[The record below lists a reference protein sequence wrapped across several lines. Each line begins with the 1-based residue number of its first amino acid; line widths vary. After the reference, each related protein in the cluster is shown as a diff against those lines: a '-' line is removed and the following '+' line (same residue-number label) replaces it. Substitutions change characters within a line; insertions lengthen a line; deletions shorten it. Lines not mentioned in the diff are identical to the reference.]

1 MTPEPTEIPTIDPA
15 NPTNVSATSTKSH
28 LDRLIDSLLFEG
40 YALYPYT
47 PGSTKNATPTPF
59 GIVYPTDYA
68 DRQLQ
73 AFDRMQLQCVV
84 TDADALVTGE
94 VRFLQASG
102 EKHRAVER
110 RVQLGAAPC
119 VVSFE
124 YDELEGRAE
133 LIVERLPDGH
143 GRVTLV
149 VSNTTPLTEEEASA
163 DRKDALMKSMLS
175 THLVTRVESEGHT
188 FISPLE
194 RGDDGVAGC
203 CNVNTWPVLATRT
216 DDAIL
221 GPTIMLPDYP
231 EIAPES
237 VNDFFDGTEIEEALV
252 LHIQA
257 LSDQE
262 REEIAAQD
270 PKVREM
276 LARADAT
283 TPQQLM
289 DLHGRVRIEDPPGER
304 EFTVDGVTYRR
315 GDKVI
320 LHPAASGD
328 VYDKML
334 DGRPATIHRL
344 FIRMDDRDA
353 SERLHLGVT
362 VDDDPMQEILGESGR
377 FLFFFSDEVEK
388 VTS

>member
-1 MTPEPTEIPTIDPA
+1 MTGSHGVEPITPESPSDVGI
-15 NPTNVSATSTKSH
+15 TSTKSH
-28 LDRLIDSLLFEG
+28 LERLVDSLLFEG

-47 PGSTKNATPTPF
+47 PGATKNATPTPF
-59 GIVYPTDYA
+59 GIVYPRDYA
-68 DRQLQ
+68 QNETH
-73 AFDRMQLQCVV
+73 AFDRMQMQFVV
-84 TDADALVTGE
+84 DVDAVVTGE

-102 EKHRAVER
+102 EKHRAIER
-110 RVQLGAAPC
+110 RVQLGVSPAR
-119 VVSFE
+119 VSFE
-124 YDELEGRAE
+124 FDELEGIAE
-133 LIVERLPDGH
+133 IDTDTLPDGR
-143 GRVTLV
+143 GRVTLRV
-149 VSNTTPLTEEEASA
+149 ENVTPLSEEESTG
-163 DRKDALMKSMLS
+163 DRKDALLKSMLS
-175 THLVTRVESEGHT
+175 THLLAQTEGGAK
-188 FISPLE
+188 IVSPLE

-203 CNVNTWPVLATRT
+203 CQVNTWPVLASPA

-221 GPTIMLPDYP
+221 APTIMLPEHP

-262 REEIAAQD
+262 REEISAQD

-289 DLHGRVRIEDPPGER
+289 DLHGRVRLEDPPGER
-304 EFTVDGVTYRR
+304 EVTFEGVTYRR
-315 GDKVI
+315 GQKVI
-320 LHPAASGD
+320 LHPPPSAD

-334 DGRPATIHRL
+334 DGRRATIHRL
-344 FIRMDDRDA
+344 FLRVDD
-353 SERLHLGVT
+353 RLHLGVT

-377 FLFFFSDEVEK
+377 FLFFFAEEVE
-388 VTS
+388 VVS

>member
-1 MTPEPTEIPTIDPA
+1 MTSGIEPISPA
-15 NPTNVSATSTKSH
+15 TPSDVGITSSKSH
-28 LDRLIDSLLFEG
+28 LERLVDSLLFEG

-47 PGSTKNATPTPF
+47 PGATKNATPTPF
-59 GIVYPTDYA
+59 GIVYPADYA
-68 DRQLQ
+68 KHQSH
-73 AFDRMQLQCVV
+73 AFDRMQMQGVV
-84 TDADALVTGE
+84 TSADAVVTGE
-94 VRFLQASG
+94 VRFLQPSG
-102 EKHRAVER
+102 EQHQAVER
-110 RVQLGAAPC
+110 RVQLGAAPST
-119 VVSFE
+119 VKFE
-124 YDELEGRAE
+124 FGDLEGKAE

-143 GRVTLV
+143 GRVTLQV
-149 VSNTTPLTEEEASA
+149 ENITPLTDEEQTA
-163 DRKDALMKSMLS
+163 DRKEALLKSMLS
-175 THLVTRVESEGHT
+175 THLLARVMGAEK

-203 CNVNTWPVLATRT
+203 CQVNTWPVLATPQ
-216 DDAIL
+216 DDAL
-221 GPTIMLPDYP
+221 LAPTILLPEHP

-304 EFTVDGVTYRR
+304 DVTFNGVRYRR

-320 LHPAASGD
+320 LHPPQNAD

-334 DGRPATIHRL
+334 DGRSATIHRL
-344 FIRMDDRDA
+344 FLRVDDR
-353 SERLHLGVT
+353 LHIGVT

-377 FLFFFSDEVEK
+377 FLFFFAEEVE
-388 VTS
+388 VVS

>member
-1 MTPEPTEIPTIDPA
+1 MSAEPTDFEIAQIDPEKW
-15 NPTNVSATSTKSH
+15 TDVGATSSKSH
-28 LDRLIDSLLFEG
+28 LDRLVDSLLFEG

-47 PGSTKNATPTPF
+47 PGATKNATPTPF

-68 DRQLQ
+68 DRQMQ
-73 AFDRMQLQCVV
+73 AFDRMQLQCIV

-94 VRFLQASG
+94 LRFLQPSG
-102 EKHRAVER
+102 DKHKAVER
-110 RVQLGAAPC
+110 RVQLGAAPS

-124 YDELEGRAE
+124 FEELEGKAE
-133 LIVERLPDGH
+133 IEVERLPDGH
-143 GRVTLV
+143 GRVTLKV
-149 VSNTTPLTEEEASA
+149 TNTTQLTEEEAA
-163 DRKDALMKSMLS
+163 GDRKDALLRSMLS
-175 THLVTRVESEGHT
+175 THLLTRVEGGHT

-203 CNVNTWPVLATRT
+203 CNVNTWPVLATKD

-221 GPTIMLPDYP
+221 GPTIMLPDHP

-289 DLHGRVRIEDPPGER
+289 DLHGRVRLEDPPGER
-304 EFTVDGVTYRR
+304 EFTIDGVTYKR
-315 GDKVI
+315 GDKVV
-320 LHPAASGD
+320 LHPPLDAD

-334 DGRPATIHRL
+334 DGRTATIHRL
-344 FIRMDDRDA
+344 FIRMD
-353 SERLHLGVT
+353 ERLHIGVT

-377 FLFFFSDEVEK
+377 FLFFFSDEVE
-388 VTS
+388 VLS

>member
-1 MTPEPTEIPTIDPA
+1 MTEIEEITPE
-15 NPTNVSATSTKSH
+15 NPSDVSITSSKSH
-28 LDRLIDSLLFEG
+28 LERLVDSLLFEG

-47 PGSTKNATPTPF
+47 PGATKNATPTPF
-59 GIVYPTDYA
+59 GIVYPADYA
-68 DRQLQ
+68 RNETH
-73 AFDRMQLQCVV
+73 AFERMQIQGIVGS
-84 TDADALVTGE
+84 ADAIVTGQ

-110 RVQLGAAPC
+110 RVNVGAAPNK
-119 VVSFE
+119 VSFE
-124 YDELEGRAE
+124 FDDLEGFAE
-133 LIVERLPDGH
+133 LFIDRLPDGR
-143 GRVTLV
+143 GRVTLQV
-149 VSNTTPLTEEEASA
+149 ENTTPLTDEESTG
-163 DRKDALMKSMLS
+163 DRKDALLKSMLS
-175 THLVTRVESEGHT
+175 THLLLRAENDRFV
-188 FISPLE
+188 SPLE

-203 CNVNTWPVLATRT
+203 CQVNTWPVLATPN
-216 DDAIL
+216 DDALL
-221 GPTIMLPDYP
+221 GPTIMLPEHP

-289 DLHGRVRIEDPPGER
+289 DLHGRVRLEDPPGER
-304 EFTVDGVTYRR
+304 EFTVDGITYRR
-315 GDKVI
+315 GMKVI
-320 LHPAASGD
+320 LHPPLDAD

-334 DGRPATIHRL
+334 DGRTATIHRL
-344 FIRMDDRDA
+344 FIRMDD
-353 SERLHLGVT
+353 STLGERLHLGVT

-377 FLFFFSDEVEK
+377 FLFFFSDEVE
-388 VTS
+388 VVR

>member
-1 MTPEPTEIPTIDPA
+1 MSGVEPISPE
-15 NPTNVSATSTKSH
+15 NPSDVSITSTKTH
-28 LDRLIDSLLFEG
+28 LERLVDSLLFEG

-47 PGSTKNATPTPF
+47 PGATKNATPTPF

-68 DRQLQ
+68 RNQTH
-73 AFDRMQLQCVV
+73 AFERMQIQGVV
-84 TDADALVTGE
+84 TSAEALVTGE

-102 EKHRAVER
+102 DKHKAVER
-110 RVQLGAAPC
+110 RVQLGAAPSN
-119 VVSFE
+119 VRFE
-124 YDELEGRAE
+124 FDDLEGRAE
-133 LIVERLPDGH
+133 LIVDKLPDGR
-143 GRVTLV
+143 GRVTLQV
-149 VSNTTPLTEEEASA
+149 ENLTPLTDEEATA
-163 DRKDALMKSMLS
+163 DRKEALLKSMLS
-175 THLVTRVESEGHT
+175 THLLTRVEGAHT

-203 CNVNTWPVLATRT
+203 CQVNTWPVLATPN
-216 DDAIL
+216 DDALL
-221 GPTIMLPDYP
+221 GPTIMLPEHP

-257 LSDQE
+257 LSDSE
-262 REEIAAQD
+262 RKEIAAQD

-289 DLHGRVRIEDPPGER
+289 DLHGRVRLEDPPGER
-304 EFTVDGVTYRR
+304 EVTFDGVTYKR

-320 LHPAASGD
+320 LHPPPSAD

-334 DGRPATIHRL
+334 DGRTATIHRL
-344 FIRMDDRDA
+344 FLRVDD
-353 SERLHLGVT
+353 RLHLGVT
-362 VDDDPMQEILGESGR
+362 IDDDPMQEILGESGR
-377 FLFFFSDEVEK
+377 FLFFFAEEVEL
-388 VTS
+388 VQ

>member
-1 MTPEPTEIPTIDPA
+1 MSSVDPITPESPSD
-15 NPTNVSATSTKSH
+15 VGVTSSKSH
-28 LDRLIDSLLFEG
+28 LERLVDSLLFEG

-47 PGSTKNATPTPF
+47 PGATKNATPTPF
-59 GIVYPTDYA
+59 GIVYPHDYA
-68 DRQLQ
+68 QTQ
-73 AFDRMQLQCVV
+73 THAFDRMQIQFIV
-84 TDADALVTGE
+84 TDIDAMVTGE

-110 RVQLGAAPC
+110 KVQLGAAPSK
-119 VVSFE
+119 VSFD
-124 YDELEGRAE
+124 YDELEGHAE
-133 LIVERLPDGH
+133 IFVDQLPDGR
-143 GRVTLV
+143 GRVTLLV
-149 VSNTTPLTEEEASA
+149 ENDTPLTDEESTG
-163 DRKDALMKSMLS
+163 DRKDALLKSMLS
-175 THLVTRVESEGHT
+175 THLIGRVDNGT
-188 FISPLE
+188 ILSPLE

-203 CNVNTWPVLATRT
+203 CQVNTWPVLATPS

-221 GPTIMLPDYP
+221 APTIMLPDHP

-262 REEIAAQD
+262 REEISAQD

-289 DLHGRVRIEDPPGER
+289 DLHGRVRLEDPPGER
-304 EFTVDGVTYRR
+304 ETTFNGITYKR

-320 LHPAASGD
+320 LRPPESAD

-334 DGRPATIHRL
+334 DGRTATIHRL
-344 FIRMDDRDA
+344 FLRVDD
-353 SERLHLGVT
+353 RLHLGVT
-362 VDDDPMQEILGESGR
+362 IDDDPMQEILGESGR
-377 FLFFFSDEVEK
+377 FLFFFAEEVEL
-388 VTS
+388 VS

>member
-1 MTPEPTEIPTIDPA
+1 M
-15 NPTNVSATSTKSH
+15 TNVEPISPENPSDVGITSGKSH
-28 LDRLIDSLLFEG
+28 LERLVDSLLFEG

-47 PGSTKNATPTPF
+47 PNSRKNATPTPF
-59 GIVYPTDYA
+59 GIVYPADYA
-68 DRQLQ
+68 RNETH
-73 AFDRMQLQCVV
+73 AFERMQMQGIV
-84 TDADALVTGE
+84 TDAEALVTGE
-94 VRFLQASG
+94 VRFLQAFG
-102 EKHRAVER
+102 DKHKAVER
-110 RVQLGAAPC
+110 RVQLGAAPSR
-119 VVSFE
+119 VTFE
-124 YDELEGRAE
+124 FDDIEGYAE
-133 LIVERLPDGH
+133 LLIERLPDGH
-143 GRVTLV
+143 GRVTLQV
-149 VSNTTPLTEEEASA
+149 ENTTPLTDEQARA
-163 DRKDALMKSMLS
+163 DRYDVMPKAMLS
-175 THLVTRVESEGHT
+175 THLLARVDGGHK
-188 FISPLE
+188 FLSPLE

-203 CNVNTWPVLATRT
+203 CQVNTWPVLATPD
-216 DDAIL
+216 DDAL
-221 GPTIMLPDYP
+221 LAPTIMLPDHP

-289 DLHGRVRIEDPPGER
+289 DLHGRVRLQDPPGER
-304 EFTVDGVTYRR
+304 EVTVDGVTFRR

-320 LHPAASGD
+320 LHPPESAD

-334 DGRPATIHRL
+334 AGRKATIHRIFL
-344 FIRMDDRDA
+344 RVDDRV
-353 SERLHLGVT
+353 HIGVT

-377 FLFFFSDEVEK
+377 FLFFFSDEVE
-388 VTS
+388 VAS

>member
-1 MTPEPTEIPTIDPA
+1 MNEIEEITPE
-15 NPTNVSATSTKSH
+15 NPSDVSITSSKSH
-28 LDRLIDSLLFEG
+28 LERLVDSLLFEG

-47 PGSTKNATPTPF
+47 PGATKNATPTPF
-59 GIVYPTDYA
+59 GIVYPADYA
-68 DRQLQ
+68 RNETH
-73 AFDRMQLQCVV
+73 AFERMQIQGIVGS
-84 TDADALVTGE
+84 AESLVTGE

-110 RVQLGAAPC
+110 RVNVGAAPNK
-119 VVSFE
+119 VSFE
-124 YDELEGRAE
+124 FDELEGFAE
-133 LIVERLPDGH
+133 LLVDRLPDGR
-143 GRVTLV
+143 GRVTLQV
-149 VSNTTPLTEEEASA
+149 ENTTALTEEEATG
-163 DRKDALMKSMLS
+163 DRKDALLKSMLS
-175 THLVTRVESEGHT
+175 THLLLRVEDDR
-188 FISPLE
+188 FVSPLE

-203 CNVNTWPVLATRT
+203 CQVNTWPVLATPN
-216 DDAIL
+216 DVSLL
-221 GPTIMLPDYP
+221 GPTIMLPEHP

-289 DLHGRVRIEDPPGER
+289 DLHGRVRLEDPPGER
-304 EFTVDGVTYRR
+304 EFTVDGVTYKR
-315 GDKVI
+315 GMKVI
-320 LHPAASGD
+320 LHPPLDAD

-334 DGRPATIHRL
+334 DGRRATIHRL
-344 FIRMDDRDA
+344 FIRMDD
-353 SERLHLGVT
+353 STMGERLHLGVT

-377 FLFFFSDEVEK
+377 FLFFFSDEVE
-388 VTS
+388 VVQ

>member
-1 MTPEPTEIPTIDPA
+1 MTSGIEPISPE
-15 NPTNVSATSTKSH
+15 NPSDVGITSAKSH
-28 LDRLIDSLLFEG
+28 LERLVDSLLFEG

-47 PGSTKNATPTPF
+47 PGATKNATPTPF

-68 DRQLQ
+68 KHQTH
-73 AFDRMQLQCVV
+73 AFERMQMQGVV
-84 TDADALVTGE
+84 TSADALVTGE

-102 EKHRAVER
+102 DKHQAAER
-110 RVQLGAAPC
+110 RVQLGAAPST
-119 VVSFE
+119 VTFE
-124 YDELEGRAE
+124 FDELEGRAE

-143 GRVTLV
+143 GRVTLQV
-149 VSNTTPLTEEEASA
+149 ENMTPLSDEEATA
-163 DRKDALMKSMLS
+163 DRKDALLKSMLS
-175 THLVTRVESEGHT
+175 THLLARVEGAEK

-203 CNVNTWPVLATRT
+203 CQVNTWPVLATPN
-216 DDAIL
+216 DDAL
-221 GPTIMLPDYP
+221 LAPTILLPDHP

-276 LARADAT
+276 LVRADAT

-304 EFTVDGVTYRR
+304 DVTFDGVRYRR

-320 LHPAASGD
+320 LHPPLSAD

-334 DGRPATIHRL
+334 DGRTATIHRL
-344 FIRMDDRDA
+344 FLRVDDR
-353 SERLHLGVT
+353 LHIGVT
-362 VDDDPMQEILGESGR
+362 IDDDPMQEILGESGR
-377 FLFFFSDEVEK
+377 FLFFFAEEVE
-388 VTS
+388 VVS

>member
-1 MTPEPTEIPTIDPA
+1 MSEIEPITPESPS
-15 NPTNVSATSTKSH
+15 NVSVTSTKSH
-28 LDRLIDSLLFEG
+28 LERLVDSLLFEG

-47 PGSTKNATPTPF
+47 PGATKNATPTPF
-59 GIVYPTDYA
+59 GIVYPADYA
-68 DRQLQ
+68 RNQTH
-73 AFDRMQLQCVV
+73 AFDRMQMQGVV

-94 VRFLQASG
+94 VRFLQPSG
-102 EKHRAVER
+102 EQHRAVER
-110 RVQLGAAPC
+110 KIQLGAAPSK
-119 VVSFE
+119 VRF
-124 YDELEGRAE
+124 DFDDLEGFAE
-133 LIVERLPDGH
+133 LVVERLPDGH
-143 GRVTLV
+143 GRMTLTV
-149 VSNTTPLTEEEASA
+149 ENTTPLTEEEAVA
-163 DRKDALMKSMLS
+163 DRKEALLKSMLS
-175 THLVTRVESEGHT
+175 THLLGRVEGAT
-188 FISPLE
+188 FLSPLE

-203 CNVNTWPVLATRT
+203 CQVNTWPVLATKE
-216 DDAIL
+216 DDAL
-221 GPTIMLPDYP
+221 LAPTIMLPDHP
-231 EIAPES
+231 ELAPES

-262 REEIAAQD
+262 REEISAQD

-304 EFTVDGVTYRR
+304 EVTYEGITYKR

-320 LHPAASGD
+320 LRPPKDAD

-334 DGRPATIHRL
+334 EGRKATIHRL
-344 FIRMDDRDA
+344 FLRIDD
-353 SERLHLGVT
+353 RLHLGVT

-377 FLFFFSDEVEK
+377 FLFFFSEEVE
-388 VTS
+388 VVR

>member
-1 MTPEPTEIPTIDPA
+1 MSTIDPIT
-15 NPTNVSATSTKSH
+15 PESPSDVGVTSSKSH
-28 LDRLIDSLLFEG
+28 LERLVDSLLFEG

-47 PGSTKNATPTPF
+47 PGATKNATPTPF
-59 GIVYPTDYA
+59 GIVYPHDYA
-68 DRQLQ
+68 QTQ
-73 AFDRMQLQCVV
+73 THAFDRMQIQYIV
-84 TDADALVTGE
+84 TDIDATITAE

-110 RVQLGAAPC
+110 RVQLGAAPSK
-119 VVSFE
+119 VSFD
-124 YDELEGRAE
+124 YDELEGHAE
-133 LIVERLPDGH
+133 IFVDKLPDGR
-143 GRVTLV
+143 GRVTLLV
-149 VSNTTPLTEEEASA
+149 ENDTPLTEEESTG
-163 DRKDALMKSMLS
+163 DRKDALLKSMLS
-175 THLVTRVESEGHT
+175 THLVGLVDRGTIV
-188 FISPLE
+188 SPLE

-203 CNVNTWPVLATRT
+203 CQVNTWPVLATPN

-221 GPTIMLPDYP
+221 APTIMLPEHP

-257 LSDQE
+257 LSEQE
-262 REEIAAQD
+262 REEISAQD

-289 DLHGRVRIEDPPGER
+289 DLHGRVRLEDPPGER
-304 EFTVDGVTYRR
+304 EVTFEGVTYRR
-315 GDKVI
+315 GQKVV
-320 LHPAASGD
+320 LRPPQGAD

-334 DGRPATIHRL
+334 DGRSATIHRL
-344 FIRMDDRDA
+344 FLRVDD
-353 SERLHLGVT
+353 RLHLGVT

-377 FLFFFSDEVEK
+377 FLFFFAEEVE
-388 VTS
+388 VVA

>member
-1 MTPEPTEIPTIDPA
+1 MSTVDPITPDSPSD
-15 NPTNVSATSTKSH
+15 VSVTSRKSH
-28 LDRLIDSLLFEG
+28 LERLVDSLLFEG

-47 PGSTKNATPTPF
+47 PGATKNATPTPF
-59 GIVYPTDYA
+59 GIVYPHDYA
-68 DRQLQ
+68 QSQ
-73 AFDRMQLQCVV
+73 THAFDRMQMQFVV
-84 TDADALVTGE
+84 TPGDAVVTGE

-102 EKHRAVER
+102 DKHKAVER
-110 RVQLGAAPC
+110 RVQLGVAPAK
-119 VVSFE
+119 VAF
-124 YDELEGRAE
+124 DFDDLEGVAE
-133 LIVERLPDGH
+133 IFVDTLPDKRA
-143 GRVTLV
+143 RVTLLV
-149 VSNTTPLTEEEASA
+149 ENRTPLTEEEATG
-163 DRKDALMKSMLS
+163 DRKDALLKSMLS
-175 THLVTRVESEGHT
+175 THLLARTEGGAT
-188 FISPLE
+188 IISPLE

-203 CNVNTWPVLATRT
+203 CQVNTWPVLASPA

-221 GPTIMLPDYP
+221 APTFMLPDHP

-262 REEIAAQD
+262 REEISAQD

-289 DLHGRVRIEDPPGER
+289 DLHGRVRLEDPPGER
-304 EFTVDGVTYRR
+304 EFEFDGVLYKR

-320 LHPAASGD
+320 LRPPLDAD

-334 DGRPATIHRL
+334 DGRTATIHRL
-344 FIRMDDRDA
+344 FLRVDDR
-353 SERLHLGVT
+353 LHIGVT

-377 FLFFFSDEVEK
+377 FLFFFAEEVE
-388 VTS
+388 VVA

>member
-1 MTPEPTEIPTIDPA
+1 MSAEPTQTEIPQIDPE
-15 NPTNVSATSTKSH
+15 NPTDVSATSSKSH
-28 LDRLIDSLLFEG
+28 LDRLVDSLLFEG

-47 PGSTKNATPTPF
+47 PGATKNATPTPF

-68 DRQLQ
+68 DRQTH

-102 EKHRAVER
+102 DKHKAVER
-110 RVQLGAAPC
+110 SVRLGAAPA

-124 YDELEGRAE
+124 FEELEGRAE
-133 LIVERLPDGH
+133 IEVERLPDGH
-143 GRVTLV
+143 GRVTLKV
-149 VSNTTPLTEEEASA
+149 TNTTALSEEEASA
-163 DRKDALMKSMLS
+163 DRKDALLRSMLS
-175 THLVTRVESEGHT
+175 THLLTRVEGGHT

-203 CNVNTWPVLATRT
+203 CNVNTWPVLATKD

-221 GPTIMLPDYP
+221 GPTIMLPDHP

-257 LSDQE
+257 LSDAE

-289 DLHGRVRIEDPPGER
+289 DLHGRVRLEDPPGER
-304 EFTVDGVTYRR
+304 EVTVEGVTYRR
-315 GDKVI
+315 GDKVV
-320 LHPAASGD
+320 LRPPLDAD

-334 DGRPATIHRL
+334 DGRRATIHRL
-344 FIRMDDRDA
+344 FIRMD
-353 SERLHLGVT
+353 ERLHIGVT

-377 FLFFFSDEVEK
+377 FLFFFSDELELV
-388 VTS
+388 S

>member
-1 MTPEPTEIPTIDPA
+1 MNSIDPITPESPSDVGI
-15 NPTNVSATSTKSH
+15 TSPKTH
-28 LDRLIDSLLFEG
+28 LERLVDSLLFEG

-47 PGSTKNATPTPF
+47 PGATKNATPTPF
-59 GIVYPTDYA
+59 GIVYPRDYA
-68 DRQLQ
+68 QTQ
-73 AFDRMQLQCVV
+73 THAFDRMQMQFVV
-84 TDADALVTGE
+84 DKDAVVSGE

-110 RVQLGAAPC
+110 RVQLGVAPSK
-119 VVSFE
+119 VSFDF
-124 YDELEGRAE
+124 DELEGIADLDIE
-133 LIVERLPDGH
+133 TLPDGR
-143 GRVTLV
+143 GRATLKV
-149 VSNTTPLTEEEASA
+149 ENLTPLTEEETTG
-163 DRKDALMKSMLS
+163 DRKDALLKSMLS
-175 THLVTRVESEGHT
+175 THLLASTENGAKIV
-188 FISPLE
+188 SPLE

-203 CNVNTWPVLATRT
+203 CQVNTWPVLATPQ

-221 GPTIMLPDYP
+221 APTFMLPDHP

-237 VNDFFDGTEIEEALV
+237 VNDFFDNTEIEEALV

-304 EFTVDGVTYRR
+304 AVTFEGVTYRR
-315 GDKVI
+315 GDKVV
-320 LHPAASGD
+320 LHPPLDAD

-334 DGRPATIHRL
+334 DGRTATIHRL
-344 FIRMDDRDA
+344 FMR
-353 SERLHLGVT
+353 
-362 VDDDPMQEILGESGR
+362 
-377 FLFFFSDEVEK
+377 
-388 VTS
+388 

>member
-1 MTPEPTEIPTIDPA
+1 MSEIEPITPESPS
-15 NPTNVSATSTKSH
+15 NVSVTSTKSH
-28 LDRLIDSLLFEG
+28 LERLVDSLLFEG

-47 PGSTKNATPTPF
+47 PGATKNATPTPF
-59 GIVYPTDYA
+59 GIVYPADYA
-68 DRQLQ
+68 RNQTH
-73 AFDRMQLQCVV
+73 AFDRMQMQGVV

-94 VRFLQASG
+94 VRFLQPSG
-102 EKHRAVER
+102 EQHRAVER
-110 RVQLGAAPC
+110 KIQLGAAPSK
-119 VVSFE
+119 VRF
-124 YDELEGRAE
+124 DFDDLEGFAE
-133 LIVERLPDGH
+133 LVVERLPDGH
-143 GRVTLV
+143 GRMTLTV
-149 VSNTTPLTEEEASA
+149 ENTTPLSEEEAVA
-163 DRKDALMKSMLS
+163 DRKEALLKSMLS
-175 THLVTRVESEGHT
+175 THLVGRVEGAK
-188 FISPLE
+188 FLSPLE

-203 CNVNTWPVLATRT
+203 CQVNTWPVLATKE
-216 DDAIL
+216 DDAL
-221 GPTIMLPDYP
+221 LAPTIMLPDHP
-231 EIAPES
+231 ELAPES

-304 EFTVDGVTYRR
+304 EVTYEGITYKR

-320 LHPAASGD
+320 LRPPKDAD

-334 DGRPATIHRL
+334 EGRKATIHRL
-344 FIRMDDRDA
+344 FLRIDD
-353 SERLHLGVT
+353 RLHLGVT

-377 FLFFFSDEVEK
+377 FLFFFSEEVE
-388 VTS
+388 VVR

>member
-1 MTPEPTEIPTIDPA
+1 MSEVEPITPE
-15 NPTNVSATSTKSH
+15 NPSDVSITSTKSH
-28 LDRLIDSLLFEG
+28 LERLIDSLLFEG

-47 PGSTKNATPTPF
+47 PGATKNATPTPF
-59 GIVYPTDYA
+59 GIVYPADYA
-68 DRQLQ
+68 RNQTH
-73 AFDRMQLQCVV
+73 AFDRMQMQGIV

-94 VRFLQASG
+94 VRFLQPSG
-102 EKHRAVER
+102 EQHRAVER
-110 RVQLGAAPC
+110 RVQLGSAPSK
-119 VVSFE
+119 VSF
-124 YDELEGRAE
+124 DFDDLEGFAE
-133 LIVERLPDGH
+133 LIVERLPDGR
-143 GRVTLV
+143 GRMTLSV
-149 VSNTTPLTEEEASA
+149 ENTTPLTEEEAVA
-163 DRKDALMKSMLS
+163 DRKDALLRSMLS
-175 THLVTRVESEGHT
+175 THLLSRVEGAT

-203 CNVNTWPVLATRT
+203 CQVNTWPILATKE
-216 DDAIL
+216 DDAL
-221 GPTIMLPDYP
+221 LAPTIMLPEHP

-289 DLHGRVRIEDPPGER
+289 DLHGRVRLEDPPGER
-304 EFTVDGVTYRR
+304 QVTFDGITYER

-320 LHPAASGD
+320 LRPPKDAD

-334 DGRPATIHRL
+334 EGRKATIHRL
-344 FIRMDDRDA
+344 FLRIDD
-353 SERLHLGVT
+353 RLHLGVT

-377 FLFFFSDEVEK
+377 FLFFFAEEVEV
-388 VTS
+388 VT

>member
-1 MTPEPTEIPTIDPA
+1 MNSIDPITPESPSD
-15 NPTNVSATSTKSH
+15 VSVTSPKSH
-28 LDRLIDSLLFEG
+28 LERLVDSLLFEG

-47 PGSTKNATPTPF
+47 PGATKNATPTPF
-59 GIVYPTDYA
+59 GIVYPHDYA
-68 DRQLQ
+68 QNQ
-73 AFDRMQLQCVV
+73 THAFDRMQMQFIVEK
-84 TDADALVTGE
+84 DAVVTGE

-110 RVQLGAAPC
+110 RVRLGVAPAR
-119 VVSFE
+119 VSF
-124 YDELEGRAE
+124 DFDDLEGVADIDTE
-133 LIVERLPDGH
+133 TLPDGRS
-143 GRVTLV
+143 RVTLKV
-149 VSNTTPLTEEEASA
+149 ENTTPLTEDEATA
-163 DRKDALMKSMLS
+163 DRKDALLKSMLS
-175 THLVTRVESEGHT
+175 THLLACTENGAK
-188 FISPLE
+188 IMSPLE

-203 CNVNTWPVLATRT
+203 CQVNTWPVLATPG

-221 GPTIMLPDYP
+221 APTFMLPEHP

-262 REEIAAQD
+262 REEISAQD

-289 DLHGRVRIEDPPGER
+289 DLHGRVRLEDPPGER
-304 EFTVDGVTYRR
+304 AVTFEGVTYKR
-315 GDKVI
+315 GDKVV
-320 LHPAASGD
+320 LRPPLDAD

-334 DGRPATIHRL
+334 DGRKATIHRL
-344 FIRMDDRDA
+344 FMRVDD
-353 SERLHLGVT
+353 RLHLGVT

-377 FLFFFSDEVEK
+377 FLFFFAEEVE
-388 VTS
+388 VLT

>member
-1 MTPEPTEIPTIDPA
+1 MTNVEPITPE
-15 NPTNVSATSTKSH
+15 NPSDVSITSSKSH
-28 LDRLIDSLLFEG
+28 LERLVDSLLFEG

-68 DRQLQ
+68 RNQTH
-73 AFDRMQLQCVV
+73 AFERMQMQGVV

-102 EKHRAVER
+102 EKHKAVER
-110 RVQLGAAPC
+110 RVQLGAAPTK
-119 VVSFE
+119 VRF
-124 YDELEGRAE
+124 DFDDLEGYAE
-133 LIVERLPDGH
+133 LVVERLPDGH
-143 GRVTLV
+143 GRVTLQV
-149 VSNTTPLTEEEASA
+149 ENTTPLTDEEAEA
-163 DRKDALMKSMLS
+163 DRKDALRKSMLS
-175 THLVTRVESEGHT
+175 THLLARVEGAK

-203 CNVNTWPVLATRT
+203 CQVNTWPVLATPE
-216 DDAIL
+216 DDAL
-221 GPTIMLPDYP
+221 LAPTILLPDHP

-304 EFTVDGVTYRR
+304 EVTVDGVTFRR

-320 LHPAASGD
+320 LHPPQDAD

-334 DGRPATIHRL
+334 NGRKATIHRL
-344 FIRMDDRDA
+344 FLRVDDR
-353 SERLHLGVT
+353 LHIGVT

-377 FLFFFSDEVEK
+377 FLFFFSDEVE
-388 VTS
+388 VLS

>member
-1 MTPEPTEIPTIDPA
+1 MSSIDPITPESPSDVGI
-15 NPTNVSATSTKSH
+15 TSPKTH
-28 LDRLIDSLLFEG
+28 LERLVDSLLFEG

-47 PGSTKNATPTPF
+47 PGATKNATPTPF
-59 GIVYPTDYA
+59 GIVYPRDYA
-68 DRQLQ
+68 QTQ
-73 AFDRMQLQCVV
+73 THAFDRMQMQFVV
-84 TDADALVTGE
+84 EQDAVVSGE

-110 RVQLGAAPC
+110 RVQLGVAPSK
-119 VVSFE
+119 VSFDF
-124 YDELEGRAE
+124 DELEGIAE
-133 LIVERLPDGH
+133 LDAETLPDGRS
-143 GRVTLV
+143 RVTLKV
-149 VSNTTPLTEEEASA
+149 ENLTPLTEEETTG
-163 DRKDALMKSMLS
+163 DRKDALLKSMLS
-175 THLVTRVESEGHT
+175 THLLAATENGAKIV
-188 FISPLE
+188 SPLE

-203 CNVNTWPVLATRT
+203 CQVNTWPVLATLQ

-221 GPTIMLPDYP
+221 APTFMLPDHP

-237 VNDFFDGTEIEEALV
+237 VNDFFDNTEIEEALV

-304 EFTVDGVTYRR
+304 AVTFEGVTYKR
-315 GDKVI
+315 GDKVV
-320 LHPAASGD
+320 LHPPLDAD

-334 DGRPATIHRL
+334 DGRTATIHRL
-344 FIRMDDRDA
+344 FMRVDD
-353 SERLHLGVT
+353 RLHLGVT

-377 FLFFFSDEVEK
+377 FLFFFAEEVELI
-388 VTS
+388 S

>member
-1 MTPEPTEIPTIDPA
+1 MSTVDPITPDSPSD
-15 NPTNVSATSTKSH
+15 VSVTSRKSH
-28 LDRLIDSLLFEG
+28 LERLVDSLLFEG

-47 PGSTKNATPTPF
+47 PGATKNATPTPF
-59 GIVYPTDYA
+59 GIVYPHDYA
-68 DRQLQ
+68 QTQ
-73 AFDRMQLQCVV
+73 THAFDRMQMQFIV
-84 TDADALVTGE
+84 TDAAALVTGE

-102 EKHRAVER
+102 DKHKAVER
-110 RVQLGAAPC
+110 RVRLGGAPSK
-119 VVSFE
+119 VAF
-124 YDELEGRAE
+124 DFDDLEGHAE
-133 LIVERLPDGH
+133 IVVETLPDGR
-143 GRVTLV
+143 GRVTLLV
-149 VSNTTPLTEEEASA
+149 ENTTPLTDEEATG
-163 DRKDALMKSMLS
+163 DRKDALLKSMLS
-175 THLVTRVESEGHT
+175 THLLGRTEGGAT
-188 FISPLE
+188 IISPLE

-203 CNVNTWPVLATRT
+203 CQVNTWPVLATPG

-221 GPTIMLPDYP
+221 APTFMLPDHP

-262 REEIAAQD
+262 REEISAQD

-289 DLHGRVRIEDPPGER
+289 DLHGRVRLEDPPGER
-304 EFTVDGVTYRR
+304 EVQFADVTYKR
-315 GDKVI
+315 GDKVV
-320 LHPAASGD
+320 LRPPLDAD

-334 DGRPATIHRL
+334 DGRTATIHRL
-344 FIRMDDRDA
+344 FLRVDDR
-353 SERLHLGVT
+353 LHIGVT

-377 FLFFFSDEVEK
+377 FLFFFAEEVE
-388 VTS
+388 VLA

>member
-1 MTPEPTEIPTIDPA
+1 MSSVDPITPESPSD
-15 NPTNVSATSTKSH
+15 VGVTSTKSH
-28 LDRLIDSLLFEG
+28 LERLVDSLLFEG

-47 PGSTKNATPTPF
+47 PGATKNATPTPF
-59 GIVYPTDYA
+59 GIVYPHDYA
-68 DRQLQ
+68 QTQ
-73 AFDRMQLQCVV
+73 THAFDRMQIQFIV
-84 TDADALVTGE
+84 TDIDAMVTGE

-110 RVQLGAAPC
+110 KVQLGAAPSK
-119 VVSFE
+119 VSFD
-124 YDELEGRAE
+124 YDELEGHAE
-133 LIVERLPDGH
+133 IFIDQLPDGR
-143 GRVTLV
+143 GRVTLLV
-149 VSNTTPLTEEEASA
+149 ENDTPLTEEESTG
-163 DRKDALMKSMLS
+163 DRKDALLKSMLS
-175 THLVTRVESEGHT
+175 THLVGRVESGT
-188 FISPLE
+188 IISPLE

-203 CNVNTWPVLATRT
+203 CQVNTWPVLASPN

-221 GPTIMLPDYP
+221 APTIMLPDHP

-262 REEIAAQD
+262 REEISAQD

-289 DLHGRVRIEDPPGER
+289 DLHGRVRLEDPPGER
-304 EFTVDGVTYRR
+304 ETTFNGITYKR

-320 LHPAASGD
+320 LRPPVSAD

-334 DGRPATIHRL
+334 DGRMATIHRL
-344 FIRMDDRDA
+344 FLRVDD
-353 SERLHLGVT
+353 RLHLGVT
-362 VDDDPMQEILGESGR
+362 IDDDPMQEILGESGR
-377 FLFFFSDEVEK
+377 FLFFFAEEVEL
-388 VTS
+388 VS

>member
-1 MTPEPTEIPTIDPA
+1 MSNNVEPITPDSPSD
-15 NPTNVSATSTKSH
+15 VGVTSSKSH
-28 LDRLIDSLLFEG
+28 LERLVDSLLFEG

-47 PGSTKNATPTPF
+47 PGATKNATPTPF
-59 GIVYPTDYA
+59 GIVYPHDYA
-68 DRQLQ
+68 QTQ
-73 AFDRMQLQCVV
+73 THAFDRMQIQFIV
-84 TDADALVTGE
+84 TDIDAMITGD

-102 EKHRAVER
+102 EKHKAVER
-110 RVQLGAAPC
+110 RVQLGAAPSK
-119 VVSFE
+119 VSFE
-124 YDELEGRAE
+124 FDELEGHAE
-133 LIVERLPDGH
+133 IFVDKLPDGR
-143 GRVTLV
+143 GRVTLLV
-149 VSNTTPLTEEEASA
+149 ENDTPLTEEETTG
-163 DRKDALMKSMLS
+163 DRKDALLKSMLS
-175 THLVTRVESEGHT
+175 THLVGHVDRGT
-188 FISPLE
+188 IVSPLE

-203 CNVNTWPVLATRT
+203 CQVNTWPVLATPN

-221 GPTIMLPDYP
+221 APTIMLPEHP

-262 REEIAAQD
+262 REEISAQD

-289 DLHGRVRIEDPPGER
+289 DLHGRVRLEDPPGER
-304 EFTVDGVTYRR
+304 EVTFDGVTYKR

-320 LHPAASGD
+320 LHPPESAD

-334 DGRPATIHRL
+334 NGRTATIHRL
-344 FIRMDDRDA
+344 FLRVDD
-353 SERLHLGVT
+353 RLHLGVT
-362 VDDDPMQEILGESGR
+362 IDDDPMQEILGESGR
-377 FLFFFSDEVEK
+377 FLFFFAEEVEL
-388 VTS
+388 VQ

>member
-1 MTPEPTEIPTIDPA
+1 MTTHNVEPITPETPS
-15 NPTNVSATSTKSH
+15 NVGITSTKSH
-28 LDRLIDSLLFEG
+28 LERLVDSLLFEG

-47 PGSTKNATPTPF
+47 PGATKNATPTPF
-59 GIVYPTDYA
+59 GIVYPADYA
-68 DRQLQ
+68 RNETH
-73 AFDRMQLQCVV
+73 AFDRMQMQFIVE
-84 TDADALVTGE
+84 AGAAVTGE

-110 RVQLGAAPC
+110 RVQLGVLPAR
-119 VVSFE
+119 VSFDF
-124 YDELEGRAE
+124 DELEGVAE
-133 LIVERLPDGH
+133 FDAETLPDGRA
-143 GRVTLV
+143 RVTLKV
-149 VSNTTPLTEEEASA
+149 ENVTSLTEDEATG
-163 DRKDALMKSMLS
+163 DRKDALLKSMLS
-175 THLVTRVESEGHT
+175 THLLAKTEGGAK
-188 FISPLE
+188 IVSPLE

-203 CNVNTWPVLATRT
+203 CQVNTWPVLASPD

-221 GPTIMLPDYP
+221 APTFMLPDHP

-262 REEIAAQD
+262 REEISAQD

-289 DLHGRVRIEDPPGER
+289 DLHGRVRLEDPPGER
-304 EFTVDGVTYRR
+304 VTTFNGVTYKR

-320 LHPAASGD
+320 LHPPQDAD

-334 DGRPATIHRL
+334 NGRTATIHRL
-344 FIRMDDRDA
+344 FLRVDD
-353 SERLHLGVT
+353 RLHLGVT

-377 FLFFFSDEVEK
+377 FLFFFAEEVEL
-388 VTS
+388 VQ

>member
-1 MTPEPTEIPTIDPA
+1 MTEIEEITPE
-15 NPTNVSATSTKSH
+15 NPSNVSITSTKSH
-28 LDRLIDSLLFEG
+28 LERLVDSLLFEG
-40 YALYPYT
+40 YALYPYK
-47 PGSTKNATPTPF
+47 PGATKNATPTPF
-59 GIVYPTDYA
+59 GIVYPADYA
-68 DRQLQ
+68 RNETH
-73 AFDRMQLQCVV
+73 AFERMQIQGIVGS
-84 TDADALVTGE
+84 ADSLVTGE

-110 RVQLGAAPC
+110 RVSVGAAPNK
-119 VVSFE
+119 VSFE
-124 YDELEGRAE
+124 FDELEGFAE
-133 LIVERLPDGH
+133 LFVDRLPDGR
-143 GRVTLV
+143 GRVTLQV
-149 VSNTTPLTEEEASA
+149 ENTTALTDEEATG
-163 DRKDALMKSMLS
+163 DRKDALLKSMLS
-175 THLVTRVESEGHT
+175 THLLLRVENDQ
-188 FISPLE
+188 FVSPLE

-203 CNVNTWPVLATRT
+203 CQVNTWPVLATPN
-216 DDAIL
+216 DDSLL
-221 GPTIMLPDYP
+221 GPTIMLPEHP

-289 DLHGRVRIEDPPGER
+289 DLHGRVRLEDPPGER
-304 EFTVDGVTYRR
+304 EFTVDGVTYKR
-315 GDKVI
+315 GMKVI
-320 LHPAASGD
+320 LHPPLDAD

-334 DGRPATIHRL
+334 DGRKATIHRL
-344 FIRMDDRDA
+344 FIRMDD
-353 SERLHLGVT
+353 STMGERLHLGVT

-377 FLFFFSDEVEK
+377 FLFFFSDEVEVVK
-388 VTS
+388 

>member
-1 MTPEPTEIPTIDPA
+1 MKSIDPITPESPSDVGI
-15 NPTNVSATSTKSH
+15 TSPKTH
-28 LDRLIDSLLFEG
+28 LERLVDSLLFEG

-47 PGSTKNATPTPF
+47 PGATKNATPTPF
-59 GIVYPTDYA
+59 GIVYPRDYA
-68 DRQLQ
+68 QTQ
-73 AFDRMQLQCVV
+73 THAFERMQMQFVV
-84 TDADALVTGE
+84 DKDAVVVGE

-110 RVQLGAAPC
+110 RVQLGVAPSK
-119 VVSFE
+119 VSFE
-124 YDELEGRAE
+124 FDELEGIAE
-133 LIVERLPDGH
+133 LDIETLPDGR
-143 GRVTLV
+143 GRATLKV
-149 VSNTTPLTEEEASA
+149 ENLTPLTEEETTG
-163 DRKDALMKSMLS
+163 DRKDALLKSMLS
-175 THLVTRVESEGHT
+175 THLLASTENGAKIV
-188 FISPLE
+188 SPLE

-203 CNVNTWPVLATRT
+203 CQVNTWPVLATPQ

-221 GPTIMLPDYP
+221 APTFMLPDHP

-237 VNDFFDGTEIEEALV
+237 VNDFFDNTEIEEALV

-289 DLHGRVRIEDPPGER
+289 DLHGRVRLEDPPGER
-304 EFTVDGVTYRR
+304 AVEFNGVTYKR
-315 GDKVI
+315 GDKVV
-320 LHPAASGD
+320 LRPPTSAD

-334 DGRPATIHRL
+334 DGRTATIHRL
-344 FIRMDDRDA
+344 FLRVDD
-353 SERLHLGVT
+353 RLHLGVT

-377 FLFFFSDEVEK
+377 FLFFFAEEVE
-388 VTS
+388 VLS

>member
-1 MTPEPTEIPTIDPA
+1 MTGVDPIT
-15 NPTNVSATSTKSH
+15 PDSPSDVSVTSRKSH
-28 LDRLIDSLLFEG
+28 LERLVDSLLFEG

-47 PGSTKNATPTPF
+47 PGATKNATPTPF
-59 GIVYPTDYA
+59 GIVYPHDYA
-68 DRQLQ
+68 QTQ
-73 AFDRMQLQCVV
+73 THAFDRMQMQFVV
-84 TDADALVTGE
+84 TDAAALVTGE

-102 EKHRAVER
+102 DKHKAVER
-110 RVQLGAAPC
+110 RVQLGGAPAK
-119 VVSFE
+119 VAF
-124 YDELEGRAE
+124 DFDDLEGHAE
-133 LIVERLPDGH
+133 IVVETLPDGR
-143 GRVTLV
+143 GRVTLLAE
-149 VSNTTPLTEEEASA
+149 NTTPLTEDEANG
-163 DRKDALMKSMLS
+163 DRKDALLKSMLS
-175 THLVTRVESEGHT
+175 THLIARTEGGAT
-188 FISPLE
+188 IISPLE

-203 CNVNTWPVLATRT
+203 CQVNTWPVLATPG

-221 GPTIMLPDYP
+221 APTFMLPDHP

-262 REEIAAQD
+262 REEISAQD

-289 DLHGRVRIEDPPGER
+289 DLHGRVRLEDPPGER
-304 EFTVDGVTYRR
+304 EVEFGGVTYRR
-315 GDKVI
+315 GDKVV
-320 LHPAASGD
+320 LRPPLDAD

-334 DGRPATIHRL
+334 DGRTATIHRL
-344 FIRMDDRDA
+344 FLRVDD
-353 SERLHLGVT
+353 RLHLGVT

-377 FLFFFSDEVEK
+377 FLFFFTEEVE
-388 VTS
+388 VLA